1 VIAMRAAIRLSA
13 CLSVAL
19 ALAAAAPGVAR
30 AGIEEEI
37 RAEIDGAL
45 PASLRAVEVRVPAHL
60 ARAGSGAVS
69 IDWRR
74 PARPGWITLRVRA
87 GQRDGWVRARLASV
101 QPTVVAARD
110 LPAGHTV
117 GDADVRI
124 EQRPVAAGSD
134 PIAGLEGVVGRALR
148 QPVGAGAPFAAAA
161 LERAAPL
168 PRGHQVTALVR
179 RGNLAIAAGGVLERA
194 APIGHAT
201 SVRLHATGR
210 VVRGRLIDSQTVLV
224 EVSP

>member
-1 VIAMRAAIRLSA
+1 MRAAICTSLRL
-13 CLSVAL
+13 CVCL

-30 AGIEEEI
+30 AGAEEQI

-45 PASLRAVEVRVPAHL
+45 PASLRAVEVRVPAQL
-60 ARAGSGAVS
+60 ARAGAGAFSV
-69 IDWRR
+69 DWRR

-87 GQRDGWVRARLASV
+87 GDRTGWVRARLAAV

-110 LPAGHTV
+110 LPAGHAV
-117 GDADVRI
+117 GEADVRV
-124 EQRPVAAGSD
+124 ELRPVAAGAA
-134 PIAGLEGVVGRALR
+134 PIAGIEGVIGRALR
-148 QPVGAGAPFAAAA
+148 QPVAAGAPVPAGA

-168 PRGHQVTALVR
+168 PRGHQVTAIVR
-179 RGNLAIAAGGVLERA
+179 RGNLAVAAAGVLERA
-194 APIGHAT
+194 APIGGPT

-210 VVRGRLIDSQTVLV
+210 VVRGRLVDPQTVLV

>member
-1 VIAMRAAIRLSA
+1 MRAI
-13 CLSVAL
+13 CISVSVCL
-19 ALAAAAPGVAR
+19 ALAAAAPGLAR
-30 AGIEEEI
+30 AGTEERI

-45 PASLRAVEVRVPAHL
+45 PADLRAVELRVPASL

-69 IDWRR
+69 VDWRR

-87 GQRDGWVRARLASV
+87 GERTGWVRARLAAV

-110 LPAGHTV
+110 LPAGHAV
-117 GDADVRI
+117 GEADVRV
-124 EQRPVAAGSD
+124 EPRPAAAGAA
-134 PIAGLEGVVGRALR
+134 PIAGIEAVVGRALR
-148 QPVGAGAPFAAAA
+148 QPVAAGAPVPAGA

-179 RGNLAIAAGGVLERA
+179 RGNLAIAAAGVLERA
-194 APIGHAT
+194 APIGQPT

-210 VVRGRLIDSQTVLV
+210 VVRGRLIDSHTVLV